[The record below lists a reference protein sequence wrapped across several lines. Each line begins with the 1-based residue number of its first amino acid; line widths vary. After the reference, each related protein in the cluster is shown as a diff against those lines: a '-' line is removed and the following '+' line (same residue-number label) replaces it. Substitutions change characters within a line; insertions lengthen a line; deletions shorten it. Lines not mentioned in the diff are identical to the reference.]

1 MTSLHVTMSV
11 GNLLSYFGSTPMQ
24 VLLFIGMPY
33 LAALLWCFVRFQP
46 HCASGSLYSNYHNA
60 IGRLSNP
67 SQVPANAVAEGKKHT

>member
-33 LAALLWCFVRFQP
+33 LAALL
-46 HCASGSLYSNYHNA
+46 
-60 IGRLSNP
+60 
-67 SQVPANAVAEGKKHT
+67 